1 MSVKVTREIKVGR
14 PIKITEDTKDK
25 IVIDYNNGQSTSEIA
40 DRYAICVQSVRKILR
55 ERK

>member
-14 PIKITEDTKDK
+14 PVKITEDTKDK

-40 DRYAICVQSVRKILR
+40 DRYSICVQSVRKILR

>member
-40 DRYAICVQSVRKILR
+40 DRYSICVQSVRKILR